1 MKTFRLL
8 RASLQGTSWFSRGG
22 LQELKN
28 RDQLWLLPLG
38 GAGILV
44 AIGSFIMMLIRNYQG
59 ILALGLQAGRPE
71 ALFFFSILGSTIFIF
86 LISIPFG
93 ISLLYFSRDTR
104 MLIPLPLKDF
114 EIVAAKTLHLYLF
127 LLPLHLL
134 IFIPAVVVTASN
146 LTVCPLFYINTVIQG
161 IFIPLLPIALGVG
174 FIVLL
179 MKAVNISR
187 HKTAFEV
194 FGMLFGLMMILG
206 FQVLLTRVMASEL
219 TGEGQAIFARLL
231 ELVNRFIDALP
242 PLKWAAMGFFADGA
256 GYLLLSILTSAGF
269 LVITLLLIQRG
280 FIKGLSA
287 RMESQSVSRVR
298 KGKGS
303 TILRQ
308 RSITKSL
315 IYREWKILSSNS
327 TFIFEAFGE
336 VLVLPLL
343 LLVFSFVTPGEAR
356 EGLDSLLAAIP
367 HPELIIFGLVVLFA
381 SINAMAST
389 SLSREGRSFALSL
402 TLPLSSREQMKAKLL
417 FQIVLFFPA
426 YLLNM
431 TILMIILKVP
441 VGAAMFIVP
450 GGFGFIILGFLTGI
464 SVDLRRPVLTWSHPQ
479 QAVKQNLNV
488 LVSMGLSVVVIGAHA
503 GIAWLLLKAGMGTTM
518 VGFSIALLALFFAA
532 LLFPGVIGYAE
543 KSYGGRLEI

>member
-104 MLIPLPLKDF
+104 MLIPLPIKDF

-134 IFIPAVVVTASN
+134 IFIPAVVVAASN
-146 LTVCPLFYINTVIQG
+146 LTVCPLF
-161 IFIPLLPIALGVG
+161 
-174 FIVLL
+174 
-179 MKAVNISR
+179 
-187 HKTAFEV
+187 
-194 FGMLFGLMMILG
+194 
-206 FQVLLTRVMASEL
+206 LLTRVMASEL

-242 PLKWAAMGFFADGA
+242 PLKWASMGFFADGA

-287 RMESQSVSRVR
+287 SERA
-298 KGKGS
+298 KG
-303 TILRQ
+303 Q
-308 RSITKSL
+308 RSSG
-315 IYREWKILSSNS
+315 S
-327 TFIFEAFGE
+327 E
-336 VLVLPLL
+336 V
-343 LLVFSFVTPGEAR
+343 
-356 EGLDSLLAAIP
+356 
-367 HPELIIFGLVVLFA
+367 
-381 SINAMAST
+381 
-389 SLSREGRSFALSL
+389 
-402 TLPLSSREQMKAKLL
+402 
-417 FQIVLFFPA
+417 
-426 YLLNM
+426 
-431 TILMIILKVP
+431 
-441 VGAAMFIVP
+441 
-450 GGFGFIILGFLTGI
+450 
-464 SVDLRRPVLTWSHPQ
+464 
-479 QAVKQNLNV
+479 
-488 LVSMGLSVVVIGAHA
+488 
-503 GIAWLLLKAGMGTTM
+503 
-518 VGFSIALLALFFAA
+518 
-532 LLFPGVIGYAE
+532 
-543 KSYGGRLEI
+543 